1 MYLTEMAMSCPEPPL
16 IHSHQGSTVIPH
28 LGSAGPRGTARLKS
42 SAGSNTVET
51 RKLVLCR
58 DCGKQC
64 LRWEELVQQSAVEKG
79 VPAQES
85 PAFGTGWVHTQV
97 LSQPGFT
104 FSG

>member
-1 MYLTEMAMSCPEPPL
+1 MSCPEPPL

-28 LGSAGPRGTARLKS
+28 LGSAGPLGTARLKS

-64 LRWEELVQQSAVEKG
+64 LRWEEWVQQSAVEKG
-79 VPAQES
+79 VPAQEQPKVLVP

-97 LSQPGFT
+97 LSL
-104 FSG
+104 

>member
-1 MYLTEMAMSCPEPPL
+1 MSCPEPPL

-28 LGSAGPRGTARLKS
+28 LGSAGPLGTARLKS

-51 RKLVLCR
+51 RTLVLCR

-64 LRWEELVQQSAVEKG
+64 LRWEEWVQQSAVEKG
-79 VPAQES
+79 VPAQEQPKVLVP

-97 LSQPGFT
+97 LSL
-104 FSG
+104 